1 MSISSKRRGVVTFDT
16 SDVERIADILT
27 KYLTAIEPTIHEY
40 LADHGLETIGP
51 AITRLLPAS
60 SRLWDGKRTG
70 AKAAGYASVFQG
82 DLGLGSITV
91 RTQPAYYY
99 LYFPDDGGN
108 TQRHRGN
115 QRFMLHGAEA
125 AAPQLIEGIC
135 SRLISKFEEG

>member
-1 MSISSKRRGVVTFDT
+1 MSGRQSKVFSVDLSGVDRLAEFMDRYGSEAAAV
-16 SDVERIADILT
+16 I
-27 KYLTAIEPTIHEY
+27 TAQLSEE
-40 LADHGLETIGP
+40 GLDAIGP

-60 SRLWDGKRTG
+60 GRRWAGKR
-70 AKAAGYASVFQG
+70 AAASAAGYERVFQATPA
-82 DLGLGSITV
+82 LCAVTV
-91 RTQPAYYY
+91 RTTPAYHY